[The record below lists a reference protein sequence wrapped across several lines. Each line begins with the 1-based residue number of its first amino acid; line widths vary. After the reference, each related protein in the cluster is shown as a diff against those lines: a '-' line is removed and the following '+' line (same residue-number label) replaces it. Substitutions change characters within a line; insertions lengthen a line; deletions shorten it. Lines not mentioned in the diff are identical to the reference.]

1 MEEAVGTDIENS
13 AGTLEEDPVEVD
25 GQSLAVGAA
34 PKEEA
39 ACRSQS
45 VAEACWEAVADPIGR
60 QMLPQLPNHPQVPQV
75 LVEAV
80 PKRAVREL
88 EVCFPIVRVWVAHR
102 LVAWVEVVEL
112 QGVWQP
118 MYREDSS

>member
-1 MEEAVGTDIENS
+1 VEEAVGTDIENS

-25 GQSLAVGAA
+25 GQSLAAGAA

-39 ACRSQS
+39 AYRSQS
-45 VAEACWEAVADPIGR
+45 VEEACWEAVADPIGC
-60 QMLPQLPNHPQVPQV
+60 QTLLQLPNHPQVQQV

-80 PKRAVREL
+80 PKRTVPEL
-88 EVCFPIVRVWVAHR
+88 EVCFPIVTVWVVHR

-118 MYREDSS
+118 MYHEDSS